1 MTLLR
6 TLAVAGVLATGFAL
20 AAPAHADTYVDF
32 GVSTGG
38 PCGCGTPVVVRP
50 APVYYT
56 APRYYAPTTYY
67 YTPRYYAPAY
77 YPRYYAPR
85 YYPYYRP
92 YTSSYVGL
100 SWSSHSRRHYSGHY
114 GGSRRSLSG
123 RRVIGTRR

>member
-6 TLAVAGVLATGFAL
+6 TLAVAGVLATGLAL
-20 AAPAHADTYVDF
+20 ATPAQADTYVDF

-50 APVYYT
+50 APVYY
-56 APRYYAPTTYY
+56 AA
-67 YTPRYYAPAY
+67 PRYYAPAY
-77 YPRYYAPR
+77 YGPTYYAPTYYAPRYYAPR

-100 SWSSHSRRHYSGHY
+100 SWSSHSHRHYGHHH
-114 GGSRRSLSG
+114 SRRSLSG
-123 RRVIGTRR
+123 RRVIGMRR

>member
-6 TLAVAGVLATGFAL
+6 TLAVAGILASGLALAT
-20 AAPAHADTYVDF
+20 PAHADTYVDF

-38 PCGCGTPVVVRP
+38 PCGCGTPVVVRR
-50 APVYYT
+50 APVYYA
-56 APRYYAPTTYY
+56 APRYYAPTYY
-67 YTPRYYAPAY
+67 YTPTYYTPT
-77 YPRYYAPR
+77 YYAPR

-100 SWSSHSRRHYSGHY
+100 SWSSHSHRHHGWHGHH
-114 GGSRRSLSG
+114 GSRRSLSG